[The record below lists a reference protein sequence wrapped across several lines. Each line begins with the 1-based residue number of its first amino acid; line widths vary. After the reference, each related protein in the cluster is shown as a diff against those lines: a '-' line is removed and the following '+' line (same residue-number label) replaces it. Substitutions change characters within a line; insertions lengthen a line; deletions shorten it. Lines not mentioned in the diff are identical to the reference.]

1 MSKAIARIKMIKN
14 FLIINC
20 IGKDDKLA
28 LRINKDF
35 FFHKLKNKDNNG
47 KLVLEIF
54 KFLKNHNVFLDNKF
68 TVIVNQGP
76 GSFSGVRLS
85 IAIAKGLMISKN
97 IKLYGFNNA
106 DLKKFDQKN
115 IEIMLN
121 KHLIEKNLIKPIYLS

>member
-1 MSKAIARIKMIKN
+1 MIKN

-35 FFHKLKNKDNNG
+35 FFHKLKNKDNNN

>member
-1 MSKAIARIKMIKN
+1 MSKVIARIKMIKN

-35 FFHKLKNKDNNG
+35 FFHKLKNKDNNN

-54 KFLKNHNVFLDNKF
+54 KFLKKNNVFLDNKF

>member
-1 MSKAIARIKMIKN
+1 MSKVIVRIKMIKN

-35 FFHKLKNKDNNG
+35 FFHKLKNKDNNN

-97 IKLYGFNNA
+97 IKLYGFNN
-106 DLKKFDQKN
+106 D
-115 IEIMLN
+115 
-121 KHLIEKNLIKPIYLS
+121 YR

>member
-1 MSKAIARIKMIKN
+1 M
-14 FLIINC
+14 
-20 IGKDDKLA
+20 
-28 LRINKDF
+28 
-35 FFHKLKNKDNNG
+35 
-47 KLVLEIF
+47 
-54 KFLKNHNVFLDNKF
+54 KNHNVFLDNKF

>member
-35 FFHKLKNKDNNG
+35 FFHKLKNKDNNN